1 MPRLPTAT
9 ATRAPAGRARRD
21 GEPMTFAC
29 ARRSTSAQAG
39 ADGGRSRTPVK
50 AGMVTGE
57 TSLKLRGLKVAMLLS
72 MGTTSGEKEGTGG
85 LAPCPL
91 RAYMY
96 FLERVTVMML
106 LFLMVSGVSSW
117 PMPGLSGMA

>member
-9 ATRAPAGRARRD
+9 ATRAPEGRARRD

-29 ARRSTSAQAG
+29 ARLSTSAQAG

-50 AGMVTGE
+50 AGIVTGE

-72 MGTTSGEKEGTGG
+72 MERPQEKGG
-85 LAPCPL
+85 DRGPGPPVPGA
-91 RAYMY
+91 
-96 FLERVTVMML
+96 VTCI
-106 LFLMVSGVSSW
+106 SW
-117 PMPGLSGMA
+117 NGSQ

>member
-9 ATRAPAGRARRD
+9 ATRAPEGRARRD
-21 GEPMTFAC
+21 GEAMTFAC
-29 ARRSTSAQAG
+29 ARLSTSAQAG

-50 AGMVTGE
+50 AGIVTGE

-72 MGTTSGEKEGTGG
+72 MERPQEERGTGAR
-85 LAPCPL
+85 APCPL
-91 RAYMY
+91 CGYMY

-106 LFLMVSGVSSW
+106 HFLMVSGVSSW